1 MAGSISRQ
9 GATTSRYHSKRQKSR
24 AITIDGDTAVSQSL
38 PKTSSTSATDV
49 AISGP
54 MRAANDVKLVT
65 VPSGDVHTETSTV
78 TDSRAGGALGLQVLN
93 TFAVI

>member
-1 MAGSISRQ
+1 MTGSISRQ
-9 GATTSRYHSKRQKSR
+9 GTTISRYHSKRQKSQ
-24 AITIDGDTAVSQSL
+24 AITKDGNTAVSQSS

-65 VPSGDVHTETSTV
+65 VPSGDVHTEISTV
-78 TDSRAGGALGLQVLN
+78 ANSRAGGALGL
-93 TFAVI
+93 